1 MRASYNT
8 FVLLT
13 ILAAFFAP
21 FGGKAA
27 TADSIVT
34 QETRSG
40 LNLRRTHLV
49 AGTQLV
55 GYSTALLALNQAWY
69 KDYPR
74 SSFHFHNDLPDWF
87 QQDKLGHV
95 SATYHLGRLS
105 AASFRWAGLSNTGS
119 TWAGAMSGL
128 AFLTAVEILDGFSA
142 EWGASISDMA
152 ANAIG
157 AGTFLAQQLA
167 WEEQRIVLKY
177 SFHESGL
184 AKYRPNLLGSNLP
197 EKMLKDYN
205 GQTFWL
211 SFNMKS
217 LLDLESIM
225 PAWLNLAIGHGA
237 TGMLGSRSNPAYYN
251 GEGLPQLERHRQ
263 WYLAPDID
271 FSRIPVQSPFLK
283 TLLSGLN
290 FLKMPAPALE
300 YNSEHGLQFHW
311 LFF

>member
-1 MRASYNT
+1 LRAS
-8 FVLLT
+8 FKLLAVLI
-13 ILAAFFAP
+13 ILAVFLSP
-21 FGGKAA
+21 FGAKAA
-27 TADSIVT
+27 KPDSIAS
-34 QETRSG
+34 QQNPG
-40 LNLRRTHLV
+40 GKNQRRIHLV
-49 AGTQLV
+49 TGTQLV
-55 GYSTALLALNQAWY
+55 GYSTALLLLNQAWY

-74 SSFHFHNDLPDWF
+74 TSFHFHDDLPDWF

-105 AASFRWAGLSNTGS
+105 AASFRWAGMSNTGS
-119 TWAGAMSGL
+119 AWAGAMSGM

-142 EWGASISDMA
+142 EWGASVSDMA

-157 AGTFLAQQLA
+157 AGTFLAQQLS
-167 WEEQRIVLKY
+167 WEEQRIVPKY

-211 SFNMKS
+211 SFNVKS
-217 LLDLESIM
+217 LLAPESHF
-225 PAWLNLAIGHGA
+225 PDWLNLAVGHGA

-251 GEGLPQLERHRQ
+251 GEALPQLVRHRQ

-271 FSRIPVQSPFLK
+271 FSRIPVQKPFLK

-290 FLKMPAPALE
+290 FIKMPAPALE
-300 YNSEHGLQFHW
+300 YNSEQGWRFHW

>member
-1 MRASYNT
+1 MRASLNS
-8 FVLLT
+8 LT
-13 ILAAFFAP
+13 SLIILVVILIP
-21 FGGKAA
+21 FGGNAA
-27 TADSIVT
+27 TADTIAS
-34 QETRSG
+34 QEARHGS
-40 LNLRRTHLV
+40 NLHRTHLV

-55 GYSTALLALNQAWY
+55 GYSTALLLLNQAWY
-69 KDYPR
+69 KDFPR
-74 SSFHFHNDLPDWF
+74 TSFHFHDDLPDWF

-105 AASFRWAGLSNTGS
+105 AASFRWAGAGNTS
-119 TWAGAMSGL
+119 SAWAGALSGL

-142 EWGASISDMA
+142 EWGASVSDMA
-152 ANAIG
+152 ANVIG

-167 WEEQRIVLKY
+167 WEEQRMVLKY

-184 AKYRPNLLGSNLP
+184 AEYRPNLLGSNLP

-211 SFNMKS
+211 SFNIKS
-217 LLDLESIM
+217 LLAPESNL
-225 PAWLNLAIGHGA
+225 PVWLNLAIGHSA
-237 TGMLGSRSNPAYYN
+237 TGMLGSRNNPDLYN
-251 GEGLPQLERHRQ
+251 GEALPHLVRHRQ

-271 FSRIPVQSPFLK
+271 FSRIPVQSSFLK
-283 TLLSGLN
+283 TLFSTIN

-300 YNSEHGLQFHW
+300 YNSEQGLRLHW

>member
-1 MRASYNT
+1 MLASLNS
-8 FVLLT
+8 LT
-13 ILAAFFAP
+13 SLIILAVFLTP
-21 FGGKAA
+21 FGEKAA
-27 TADSIVT
+27 SSDSIAS
-34 QETRSG
+34 QEARPGS
-40 LNLRRTHLV
+40 NLRRTHLV

-55 GYSTALLALNQAWY
+55 GYSTALLLLNQAWY

-74 SSFHFHNDLPDWF
+74 TSFHFHDDLPDWF

-119 TWAGAMSGL
+119 AWAGAMSGL
-128 AFLTAVEILDGFSA
+128 AFITAVEILDGFSA

-152 ANAIG
+152 ANALG
-157 AGTFLAQQLA
+157 AGTFLGQQLA
-167 WEEQRIVLKY
+167 WEEQRFLLKY

-211 SFNMKS
+211 SFNLKS
-217 LLDLESIM
+217 LLAPESNM

-237 TGMLGSRSNPAYYN
+237 RGMLGSRHNPAYYN
-251 GEGLPQLERHRQ
+251 DEALPQMVRHRQ

-300 YNSEHGLQFHW
+300 YNSEQGLRFHW

>member
-1 MRASYNT
+1 MI
-8 FVLLT
+8 
-13 ILAAFFAP
+13 ILAVILTP
-21 FGGKAA
+21 FEGKAA
-27 TADSIVT
+27 TNDSIASQEARLRSNLGRT
-34 QETRSG
+34 Q
-40 LNLRRTHLV
+40 LV
-49 AGTQLV
+49 AGTQVV
-55 GYSTALLALNQAWY
+55 GFSAALLVLNQAWY

-105 AASFRWAGLSNTGS
+105 SATYTWAGLSNTRS
-119 TWAGAMSGL
+119 AWAGALSGL
-128 AFLTAVEILDGFSA
+128 AFLTAVEIMDGFSA

-184 AKYRPNLLGSNLP
+184 AEYRPNLLGNNFP

-217 LLDLESIM
+217 LLAPESNM
-225 PAWLNLAIGHGA
+225 PAWLNLAVGHGA
-237 TGMLGSRSNPAYYN
+237 TGMLGSRSNPANYN
-251 GEGLPQLERHRQ
+251 GQLLPQLVRHRQ

-271 FSRIPVQSPFLK
+271 FSRIPAQSPFLK

-300 YNSEHGLQFHW
+300 YNSEQGLRFHW